1 MHSAAKRYP
10 FFVFTLLAKGA
21 DGCGLHPEN
30 PVRARDASLSRRSVA
45 GLVLLFLA
53 ITIWPATAAVT
64 SGPADRVVAVGDVHG
79 EFDGFC
85 SILRRTGLIN
95 DQNHWIAGKATLVQ
109 TGDLIDRGPKGREAM
124 ALLVSM
130 QTEAN
135 RAGGRVV
142 ALLGNHEVMN
152 IIGDLRYV
160 TPEDYAEFADN
171 QSEKRRKEAYQQYSA
186 WIAAHEQLLL
196 AIKNPGLA
204 TSEHEWMA
212 QHPDGFVEYREAFSP
227 SGEYGQWIRQHAAVT
242 NIAGIIFVH
251 GGIAP
256 SLTSM
261 SLEHINDE
269 VHKEID
275 DFDKTMQEL
284 ISRKVVLPFF
294 TLREIVLAVQL
305 ELLQERS
312 ASVPAEAEYH
322 NRLLHLLD
330 INKWLCMSD
339 QGPLWFRGYDEWSEE
354 EGNQQIPKI
363 LGAYDAKHLVVAH
376 TVQKSAQI
384 RSRFGGSVF
393 LIDTGM
399 LSTYWPGGGASA
411 LEIQKDGKIVAQYPQ
426 RQELLLDEKH
436 DERPTKPN

>member
-1 MHSAAKRYP
+1 MSRLSLA
-10 FFVFTLLAKGA
+10 TLL
-21 DGCGLHPEN
+21 
-30 PVRARDASLSRRSVA
+30 
-45 GLVLLFLA
+45 LLLLA
-53 ITIWPATAAVT
+53 IIFWPAAAAVT
-64 SGPADRVVAVGDVHG
+64 SDPSGRVVAVGDVHG

-95 DQNHWIAGKATLVQ
+95 DQNHWIGGQATLVQ

-124 ALLVSM
+124 ALLISM
-130 QTEAN
+130 QREASK
-135 RAGGRVV
+135 AGGSVV

-152 IIGDLRYV
+152 IVGDLRYV
-160 TPEDYAEFADN
+160 TPEDYAEFADKG
-171 QSEKRRKEAYQQYSA
+171 SEKRRKEAYQQYTA
-186 WIAAHEQLLL
+186 WIAAHEPLLS

-204 TSEHEWMA
+204 TSEQEWRA

-227 SGEYGQWIRQHAAVT
+227 SGQYGQWIRQHAAVT
-242 NIAGIIFVH
+242 NIGGIIFVH

-261 SLEHINDE
+261 SLAHINDQ
-269 VHKEID
+269 VQKEIE

-284 ISRKVVLPFF
+284 VSRKVALPFF

-312 ASVPAEAEYH
+312 ASVPPEAEYH
-322 NRLLHLLD
+322 NRLLHLVD
-330 INKWLCMSD
+330 INQWLCMSN
-339 QGPLWFRGYDEWSEE
+339 QGPLWFRGYGEWSEE
-354 EGNQQIPKI
+354 EGKQQIPKI
-363 LGAYDAKHLVVAH
+363 LAAYDAKHIVVAH

-411 LEIQKDGKIVAQYPQ
+411 LEIQKDGKIIAQYPTQ
-426 RQELLLDEKH
+426 QELLLDEKH
-436 DERPTKPN
+436 PEGPTKPN